1 MPPIVGR
8 IAATVR
14 EDSGRVIGHRGGII
28 RRLKTT
34 KKKNSANAKT
44 TRLSDTVFVRP
55 FANWIVIIERSSS
68 WKND

>member
-1 MPPIVGR
+1 MRSIVGR

-14 EDSGRVIGHRGGII
+14 EDSRRAGGHRGGII
-28 RRLKTT
+28 TSVKNTKT
-34 KKKNSANAKT
+34 NSVIVKS